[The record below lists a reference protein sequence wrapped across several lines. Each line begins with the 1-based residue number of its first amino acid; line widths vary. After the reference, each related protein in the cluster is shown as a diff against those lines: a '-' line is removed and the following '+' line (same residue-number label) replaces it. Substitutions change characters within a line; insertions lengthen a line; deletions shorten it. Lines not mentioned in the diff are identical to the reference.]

1 MSRLTEICPLIV
13 SSERALGVHFGSTY
27 TKTERALGDSI
38 SWAFAYSKLLI
49 VFGSEWQFGIY
60 TSFLGEFFMYC
71 HSICLMLSQRNLGL
85 IWMFFLVNVLIPPFN
100 LLGCSKNIYFK
111 LSRFQTINL
120 LWLFQIKIFAGHGM
134 QFQFVNSSLLL
145 FQESFLKIYL

>member
-1 MSRLTEICPLIV
+1 MSQLTEICPMIV

-27 TKTERALGDSI
+27 TKTKRALGNSI

-49 VFGSEWQFGIY
+49 VFGSGWQFEIY
-60 TSFLGEFFMYC
+60 IFFLGEFFMYC
-71 HSICLMLSQRNLGL
+71 YSICLMLPQRNRGL
-85 IWMFFLVNVLIPPFN
+85 IWLFFLINVLIPPFN

-111 LSRFQTINL
+111 ISRFQTIHL
-120 LWLFQIKIFAGHGM
+120 LWLFHIKIFVGHGM